1 MKIEEIAG
9 LIQIRSYLLDINNN
23 RNIVTSEN
31 KSILREAVAK
41 IDTVISKEI
50 LNDNFLNSSPIE
62 KPKQVATPAES
73 KQEKQTKPAKSTKSV
88 KKVPKTFSKEDDEKL
103 LNESIK

>member
-23 RNIVTSEN
+23 RNIITSEN
-31 KSILREAVAK
+31 KSILRETVKK
-41 IDTVISKEI
+41 IDAAINKEV
-50 LNDNFLNSSPIE
+50 LNENFLID
-62 KPKQVATPAES
+62 
-73 KQEKQTKPAKSTKSV
+73 SV
-88 KKVPKTFSKEDDEKL
+88 KQPKIIPQTEPKKEKLAKTKTKIPKTFSKEEDEKL